1 METATQPLLCV
12 AATSFQRTETETE
25 TTTARQ
31 NQSTKDLLT
40 RCIIK
45 TNLVQSELIQAH
57 VAPLIR

>member
-1 METATQPLLCV
+1 METAPKSLLSV
-12 AATSFQRTETETE
+12 ATSFARKKT

-57 VAPLIR
+57 VAALIR